1 MLYVLSFSAGDN
13 SKVND
18 RIINILNSSTSIF
31 LQGERGKPGK
41 QGPPGMKGYQV
52 SWTVFLFNV
61 Q

>member
-31 LQGERGKPGK
+31 YRVREENLAN
-41 QGPPGMKGYQV
+41 KGLLV
-52 SWTVFLFNV
+52 
-61 Q
+61 